1 MTALE
6 LLETIYAENENHID
20 FMENMGRGECDCH
33 PCVTLQTM
41 AKYLRNAGELPEE
54 EGEE

>member
-1 MTALE
+1 MTAIE
-6 LLETIYAENENHID
+6 LLETIYAEHENHID
-20 FMENMGRGECDCH
+20 FIENMGRGECDCR

-41 AKYLRNAGELPEE
+41 AKYLRNAGELTEE